1 MGLGGLGD
9 LMDYDFN
16 DYSQRAAYY
25 GGAGIEGGPADG
37 ASPEG
42 DPDMASRRERRR
54 RRAER
59 RERVA
64 DVWQDLGFEV
74 EAGPFR
80 VQKEAGQR
88 GRGRGR
94 GRAPSAVSVTPTIP
108 PAVWI
113 GAAAL
118 GVVLLTQRGG
128 GR

>member
-1 MGLGGLGD
+1 MYTFD
-9 LMDYDFN
+9 DYG
-16 DYSQRAAYY
+16 QRAAYY
-25 GGAGIEGGPADG
+25 GAAGIEGGAAGADI
-37 ASPEG
+37 EE
-42 DPDMASRRERRR
+42 DPDMTKRERRR
-54 RRAER
+54 RRDER

-64 DVWQDLGFEV
+64 DVWDQLGFEV
-74 EAGPFR
+74 EAGP
-80 VQKEAGQR
+80 VKLKKEAQPR

-94 GRAPSAVSVTPTIP
+94 GRAPSAVTVTPQIP

>member
-1 MGLGGLGD
+1 M
-9 LMDYDFN
+9 YDFD
-16 DYSQRAAYY
+16 DYGQRAAYY
-25 GGAGIEGGPADG
+25 GGAGIEGDPYTS
-37 ASPEG
+37 ASE
-42 DPDMASRRERRR
+42 DPDMASQRERRR

-64 DVWQDLGFEV
+64 DVWDELGFEV
-74 EAGPFR
+74 EAGPLKLK
-80 VQKEAGQR
+80 KEAGQR
-88 GRGRGR
+88 GRGRSR
-94 GRAPSAVSVTPTIP
+94 GRAPSGVTVTPTIP